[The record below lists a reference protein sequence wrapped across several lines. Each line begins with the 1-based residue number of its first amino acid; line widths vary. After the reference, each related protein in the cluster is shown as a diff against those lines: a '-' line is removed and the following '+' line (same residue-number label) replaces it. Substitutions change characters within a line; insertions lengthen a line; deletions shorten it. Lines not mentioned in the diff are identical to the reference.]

1 MSAGGIQ
8 DAVVNIVGKQILFEI
23 VQGTRGKLSGV

>member
-8 DAVVNIVGKQILFEI
+8 DAVVNFVGKQILFEI
-23 VQGTRGKLSGV
+23 VQGTRGNLSGV